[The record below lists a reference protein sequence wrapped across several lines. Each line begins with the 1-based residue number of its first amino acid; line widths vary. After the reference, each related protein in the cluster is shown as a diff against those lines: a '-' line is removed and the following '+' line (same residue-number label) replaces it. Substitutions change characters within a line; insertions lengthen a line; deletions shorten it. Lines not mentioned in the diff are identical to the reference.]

1 MIISPIDMHVSV
13 LLIQVINIEIEV
25 TMTFASLPINDL
37 RKNILEAIHST
48 NRLIIRSPT
57 GSGKSTQVPQML
69 LDDQMTKG
77 RILILQP
84 RRLAAR
90 MLATRVAFER
100 SSDVGQEI
108 GFQTRFESA
117 VSENTRASFITEG
130 ILTRML
136 LSDPELQ
143 GVSAIIFDEFHE
155 RSLTSDIGLSLAFD
169 LQTKRRPDLRIIV
182 MSATVDIDPL
192 KHYLDPVEVITS
204 EGRLFPIDIR
214 YSSSPQST
222 PVWDHAARAVAGLI
236 SEGKDGDILVFMPGV
251 YEIRRTVEAIDSIVR
266 GEPLSVFPLYGDL
279 PAARQNQVMDATGR
293 RKVIVATNIAE
304 TSLTIPGIRHVVDS
318 GLARINRFDSARGFN
333 TLFTESISRD
343 SADQRAGRAGREA
356 PGVCIRLWSN
366 SHHAGLPVRTTP
378 EILRV
383 DLTETILTIRQIG
396 YNSINDF
403 PWFETP
409 PQNAIDQANMTLSIL
424 GAFDSHGTCTPL
436 AKEMSRFPMHPRLA
450 RLLIE
455 AGKRNCVQ
463 LATFSAAVLS
473 ERSALAGK
481 PDYPEE
487 AYQQD
492 ISSDFYG
499 LYCLLKKIEN
509 SGFDQSICARY
520 AVNASAAKNILR
532 TQALFIDHCR
542 KAGMRIHDSHYS
554 PVELGRCLLL
564 AYSDHL
570 AVRRDKGTLIC
581 RLREGRRGVLNDKSI
596 TRNAKFLIATDIR
609 ELKDARQ
616 EIKTSLSLA
625 TEIKEEWLH
634 EFFES
639 QWATESSCEWNAA
652 TRSVEEYTRA
662 WCLGVVINE
671 TSQSN
676 ITSRASSLLAETIIE
691 KKLILPLWDQ
701 SVEDFIKRVQ
711 WVGNQFPDQK
721 LPAFT
726 DDEKHLVIH
735 ELCDG
740 ENRFDKVRVKPVLPY
755 VQNLLDHQQQ
765 HFVDT
770 MAPQSIPLP
779 SGRKMRIMYDPEGEP
794 RARARIQELFG
805 MQTTPKIANG
815 HVSVLI
821 EVLAPNNR
829 PVQITHDLSNFWAVH
844 YPELKKS
851 LSRRYPRHEWR

>member
-1 MIISPIDMHVSV
+1 
-13 LLIQVINIEIEV
+13 
-25 TMTFASLPINDL
+25 MTSAPLPINDL
-37 RKNILEAIHST
+37 RKDILEAIHSA

-69 LDDQMTKG
+69 LDNQVTKG

-90 MLATRVAFER
+90 MLAARVAYER
-100 SSDVGQEI
+100 STDLGQEI

-117 VSENTRASFITEG
+117 VSQNTRASFITEG
-130 ILTRML
+130 IFTRML
-136 LSDPELQ
+136 LSDPDIKDI
-143 GVSAIIFDEFHE
+143 SAVIFDEFHE

-192 KHYLDPVEVITS
+192 KEYLDPVKVITS

-222 PVWDHAARAVAGLI
+222 PVWDHAARAVAGLV

-266 GEPLSVFPLYGDL
+266 GESLSVFPLYGDL
-279 PAARQNQVMDATGR
+279 PATRQNQVMDATGR
-293 RKVIVATNIAE
+293 RKIIVATNIAE

-318 GLARINRFDSARGFN
+318 GLARISRFDSARGFN

-366 SHHAGLPVRTTP
+366 SRHAGLPVRTTP

-383 DLTETILTIRQIG
+383 DLTETILSIRQIG
-396 YNSINDF
+396 YDSVEHF
-403 PWFETP
+403 PWFEVP
-409 PQNAIDQANMTLSIL
+409 SQNAVEQANGTLSIL
-424 GAFDSHGTCTPL
+424 GAVDSHGACTPL
-436 AKEMSRFPMHPRLA
+436 AEEMSRFPMHPRLA

-455 AGKRNCVQ
+455 AGKRNCVH

-487 AYQQD
+487 AYHQE
-492 ISSDFYG
+492 ILSDFYG
-499 LYCLLKKIEN
+499 LYCLLQKIEA
-509 SGFDQSICARY
+509 SGFNQSLCTRY
-520 AVNASAAKNILR
+520 AINGSAAKNILR
-532 TQALFIDHCR
+532 TQALFIEHCR
-542 KAGMRIHDSHYS
+542 KAGMRIHDEKDA
-554 PVELGRCLLL
+554 PTELGRCILL
-564 AYSDHL
+564 AYPDHL

-596 TRNAKFLIATDIR
+596 TRNAPFLIATDIR

-616 EIKTSLSLA
+616 EIKTNLSLA
-625 TEIKEEWLH
+625 TEVKEEWLH
-634 EFFES
+634 EYFES
-639 QWATESSCEWNAA
+639 QWSMESSCEWNTA
-652 TRSVEEYTRA
+652 TRSVEDRTRT

-676 ITSRASSLLAETIIE
+676 VTSIASSLLAETIIE
-691 KKLILPLWDQ
+691 KKLSLPLWDQ

-711 WVGNQFPDQK
+711 WVEKQFPDQK
-721 LPAFT
+721 LPTFT
-726 DDEKHLVIH
+726 DDDMHLIIH

-740 ENRFDKVRVKPVLPY
+740 ENRFDKVSAKPVLPY
-755 VQNLLDHQQQ
+755 VQNLLDYQQQ
-765 HFVDT
+765 QFVDT
-770 MAPQSIPLP
+770 MAPQSIALP
-779 SGRKMRIMYDPEGEP
+779 SGRKMRVMYDPESEP
-794 RARARIQELFG
+794 RARARIQELFD
-805 MQTTPKIANG
+805 MRATPKIAG
-815 HVSVLI
+815 GRVSVLI

-851 LSRRYPRHEWR
+851 LSRKYPRHEWR

>member
-1 MIISPIDMHVSV
+1 MSSAP
-13 LLIQVINIEIEV
+13 
-25 TMTFASLPINDL
+25 LPINDL
-37 RKNILEAIHST
+37 RKDILEAVHSA

-69 LDDQMTKG
+69 LDNQVTKG

-90 MLATRVAFER
+90 MLATRVAHER
-100 SSDVGQEI
+100 STELGQEI

-117 VSENTRASFITEG
+117 ISEKTRASFITEG

-136 LSDPELQ
+136 LSDPDLQ
-143 GVSAIIFDEFHE
+143 GVSTIIFDEFHE
-155 RSLTSDIGLSLAFD
+155 RSLTSDVGLSLAFD
-169 LQTKRRPDLRIIV
+169 LQAKRRPDLRIII
-182 MSATVDIDPL
+182 MSATVDIAPL
-192 KHYLDPVEVITS
+192 KTYLDPVKVITS

-222 PVWDHAARAVAGLI
+222 PVWDQAARAVAGLI

-251 YEIRRTVEAIDSIVR
+251 YEIRRTVEVIDSIIR
-266 GEPLSVFPLYGDL
+266 GEPVSVFPLYGDL

-293 RKVIVATNIAE
+293 RKIIVATNIAE

-318 GLARINRFDSARGFN
+318 GLARISRFDSARGFN

-366 SHHAGLPVRTTP
+366 SRQAGLPDRTTP

-383 DLTETILTIRQIG
+383 DLTETILSIRQIG
-396 YNSINDF
+396 YESVEHF
-403 PWFETP
+403 PWFEAP
-409 PQNAIDQANMTLSIL
+409 SQNAVDQANVTLSLL
-424 GAFDSHGTCTPL
+424 GAFDSYRACTPL
-436 AKEMSRFPMHPRLA
+436 AEEMSRFPMHPRLA

-455 AGKRNCVQ
+455 AGKRHCVH
-463 LATFSAAVLS
+463 LATFTAAVLS

-487 AYQQD
+487 AYQQE

-499 LYCLLKKIEN
+499 LYCLLKKIEA
-509 SGFDQSICARY
+509 SGFDQSLCTRY

-532 TQALFIDHCR
+532 TQALFVEHCR
-542 KAGMRIHDSHYS
+542 KAGMRIHDDKNA
-554 PVELGRCLLL
+554 PVKLGRCILL
-564 AYSDHL
+564 AYPDHL

-596 TRNAKFLIATDIR
+596 TRNAQFLVATDIR

-616 EIKTSLSLA
+616 EIKTSLSLS
-625 TEIKEEWLH
+625 TEVKEEWLH
-634 EFFES
+634 EYFET
-639 QWATESSCEWNAA
+639 QWSVESSCEWNAA
-652 TRSVEEYTRA
+652 TRSVEDRTRT
-662 WCLGVVINE
+662 WCLGVVISE

-676 ITSRASSLLAETIIE
+676 VTNEASSLLAETIIE
-691 KKLILPLWDQ
+691 KKLALPLWDQ

-711 WVGNQFPDQK
+711 WVGKQLPDQK
-721 LPAFT
+721 LPSFT
-726 DDEKHLVIH
+726 DEERQLIIH

-740 ENRFDKVRVKPVLPY
+740 ENRFDKVSVKPVLPF
-755 VQNLLDHQQQ
+755 VQNLLDYQQQ
-765 HFVDT
+765 QLIDT
-770 MAPQSIPLP
+770 MAPQSIALP
-779 SGRKMRIMYDPEGEP
+779 SGRRMRIVYDPEGEP

-805 MQTTPKIANG
+805 MQVTPKVAG
-815 HVSVLI
+815 GRVSVLI